1 MCSKKICFP
10 VVNVVYDILINIRSM
25 SEIEVVSSNRCFGG
39 DQLVVS
45 HLSNILSCKMKFS
58 IYLPPKS
65 KDVKCPVVYFLSGL
79 TCDEQVFI
87 NKSGAQMA
95 AAQHGIILVGPDT
108 SPRGKLLNIHIL
120 SPLFAILSFAIFY

>member
-1 MCSKKICFP
+1 MCIF
-10 VVNVVYDILINIRSM
+10 
-25 SEIEVVSSNRCFGG
+25 NRLTPWAGYWNF
-39 DQLVVS
+39 V
-45 HLSNILSCKMKFS
+45 
-58 IYLPPKS
+58 
-65 KDVKCPVVYFLSGL
+65 SGL